1 MFRIFLLNIF
11 FSTPIWLLKLIYL
24 KRRTP
29 IRGRLVDF
37 QSSVILDLMPKA
49 ELHKVSDSSIQ
60 GVRDLMAKQRTR
72 FRLSLKPKNKVVK
85 KDHFIDDRKTLLL
98 REYIP
103 QNVKKD
109 KVVLFFHG
117 GGYVLSSVKTHDEM
131 VSFIS
136 DNLGAKFFSLDYSL
150 APENKYP
157 SALNEALS
165 AYEWLISNGYGSE
178 QISLCGDSA
187 GAHLAASLTHYL
199 IANNHPKPHSQ
210 LLIYPMCDPSCSS
223 ESYTLFEENYLL
235 TKKAMIWFWDKLI
248 NSKNNIDDECLNLMK
263 VNLEKELPKTIIVT
277 AGFDPLSDEAEKYAY
292 LLHEKGNNVK
302 QLHYPSMFHGFASM
316 TRLNSAKIAVVDF
329 LTEYKKI
336 L

>member
-1 MFRIFLLNIF
+1 M
-11 FSTPIWLLKLIYL
+11 PVWLLKLIYL

-49 ELHKVSDSSIQ
+49 ELHKVSDGSIQ
-60 GVRDLMAKQRTR
+60 SVRDSIAKQRLKY
-72 FRLSLKPKNKVVK
+72 RLSLKPKNKVIK
-85 KDHFIDDRKTLLL
+85 KDHFITDRENLLL

-103 QNVKKD
+103 KNIEKN

-117 GGYVLSSVKTHDEM
+117 GGYVLSSVQTHDEM

-136 DNLGAKFFSLDYSL
+136 DNLGAKVFSLDYSL

-157 SALNEALS
+157 SALNEALF
-165 AYEWLISNGYGSE
+165 AYEWLISNGYDSE
-178 QISLCGDSA
+178 EISLCGDSA

-199 IANNHPKPHSQ
+199 IANNHSKPQSQ

-248 NSKNNIDDECLNLMK
+248 NSEDNIDDEYLNLMK
-263 VNLEKELPKTIIVT
+263 VNLENKLPKTIIVT

>member
-165 AYEWLISNGYGSE
+165 AYEWLISSGYESE